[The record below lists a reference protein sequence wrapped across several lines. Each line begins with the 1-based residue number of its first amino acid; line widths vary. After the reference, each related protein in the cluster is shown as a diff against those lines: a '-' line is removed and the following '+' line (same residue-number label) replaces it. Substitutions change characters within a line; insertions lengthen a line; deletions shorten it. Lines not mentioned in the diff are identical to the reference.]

1 MKLLI
6 ENLFWII
13 IIIFGSIY
21 LIFLEIENYNN
32 KKYLK
37 YKIKFTEEYIVEMK
51 IINKTFSKGTIMRI
65 GGAILPSVLPNT
77 YTIELEYEGS
87 NYEINDKEIFN
98 SYQQKY
104 LNGYAGVIINNIDDR
119 FEVYTYI
126 KNKDKIASPLL
137 LWKTDSEEKANNYYN
152 RLVEIIKSQDYNV
165 LIGFC
170 KSGL

>member
-1 MKLLI
+1 M
-6 ENLFWII
+6 N
-13 IIIFGSIY
+13 
-21 LIFLEIENYNN
+21 
-32 KKYLK
+32 
-37 YKIKFTEEYIVEMK
+37 IVEYK
-51 IINKTFSKGTIMRI
+51 KNFVIILNTNGFVIRGGIMDIDTLIDMLIDYCRDSNKSD
-65 GGAILPSVLPNT
+65 
-77 YTIELEYEGS
+77 
-87 NYEINDKEIFN
+87 DKEIFN

-104 LNGYAGVIINNIDDR
+104 LNGYAGVIINKIDDR

-165 LIGFC
+165 LIDFC